1 MGWYC
6 LHHWASVVVQMVKN
20 LPAIQETWV
29 PSLGREIPWRRK
41 WPPTP
46 ISLSGEFHGQRSL
59 VGYSPWGHRVGH
71 NWGTNTF
78 TFHPYHYYFSKEAK
92 VFFFLNNNNK
102 KDCFIYT
109 FRRFRIRTA
118 KELWIMVNQIISIC
132 WNAYAKWIGGYI
144 LSSFPSCVTI
154 DRLPNLVEPWYP
166 FCNVWIIIH
175 TTDSH

>member
-1 MGWYC
+1 MVIFPTSNSAISVWECVCVCHYKYICDYKYVYLCEYAWRCVWLSAWLNQIMGWYC

-92 VFFFLNNNNK
+92 VFFFK
-102 KDCFIYT
+102 QQQQK
-109 FRRFRIRTA
+109 
-118 KELWIMVNQIISIC
+118 
-132 WNAYAKWIGGYI
+132 
-144 LSSFPSCVTI
+144 
-154 DRLPNLVEPWYP
+154 RLLYLYL
-166 FCNVWIIIH
+166 
-175 TTDSH
+175 